1 MSEFTV
7 VIIKPDAVASKFDG
21 YVLKWIVD
29 SGLSISNIIMTTWS
43 EDMASA
49 FYSEHKGKPFFDDLV
64 KFMSSGPLYC
74 LTLTGEDAIA
84 KWRQLCGAT
93 DPKKA
98 EALTIRGLYGSK
110 TGPMMHNAV
119 HGSDSPES
127 AARESELIRQM
138 FLQDYPNIWT

>member
-7 VIIKPDAVASKFDG
+7 VIIKPDAVASNYDG

-29 SGLSISNIIMTTWS
+29 SALSISNIVMATWS
-43 EDMASA
+43 EDMARR
-49 FYSEHKGKPFFDDLV
+49 FYAEHDGKPFFNDLV

-84 KWRQLCGAT
+84 KWRQLIGAT

-119 HGSDSPES
+119 HGSDSVES
-127 AARESELIRQM
+127 AVRESELIRQE
-138 FLQDYPNIWT
+138 YPNIWV